1 MLSLTVVCW
10 GESVSGGSLC
20 YSIQL
25 GTVHVYVEKSVSMR
39 PVIWCGGEC
48 LRSFGINGIGWKVFF
63 SAEFYPA
70 FKTLNT
76 IQMCVFLH
84 VQRLHSSLAITP
96 SQNPLL
102 QTLPHL
108 YIPSP
113 VSLPLSKP
121 LQWVSGKDG
130 AISACV
136 SSVCGPSAACLQ
148 HQVSAFVCVGVW
160 EKNERIIA
168 FLS

>member
-10 GESVSGGSLC
+10 EESVSGRSLC

-25 GTVHVYVEKSVSMR
+25 GTVCVCVCGEECIREACHLMWGWVFAL
-39 PVIWCGGEC
+39 IWHQWNWVKG
-48 LRSFGINGIGWKVFF
+48 LFF
-63 SAEFYPA
+63 CWNSTQHSKQYDPDV
-70 FKTLNT
+70 
-76 IQMCVFLH
+76 CV
-84 VQRLHSSLAITP
+84 LACTVTPLLPHITP

-136 SSVCGPSAACLQ
+136 SSVCVGPRQPVCSFRW
-148 HQVSAFVCVGVW
+148 VFVCVGVW
-160 EKNERIIA
+160 EKIKDYG
-168 FLS
+168 

>member
-10 GESVSGGSLC
+10 EVSVSGGSLC
-20 YSIQL
+20 YGIQL
-25 GTVHVYVEKSVSMR
+25 GTVCVCMWRRVYPWGLSFDVGVSVCAHLASMEL
-39 PVIWCGGEC
+39 GE
-48 LRSFGINGIGWKVFF
+48 RSFFLRNSTQHSKQYDPDV
-63 SAEFYPA
+63 
-70 FKTLNT
+70 
-76 IQMCVFLH
+76 CV
-84 VQRLHSSLAITP
+84 LACTATPLLPHITP

-136 SSVCGPSAACLQ
+136 SSVCVGPQQSVCSFRW
-148 HQVSAFVCVGVW
+148 VFVCVGVW
-160 EKNERIIA
+160 EKIKDYE
-168 FLS
+168 